1 MIAQVQRPDLD
12 GWEADEKT
20 KRSLTNLDAL
30 TTAYIEEIDEKERTQ
45 NGLKGLIEREG
56 ITIEQLRE
64 YLCGME
70 LQTL

>member
-64 YLCGME
+64 YLRGME
-70 LQTL
+70 LEGL

>member
-1 MIAQVQRPDLD
+1 MTAQAQRPDLKA
-12 GWEADEKT
+12 WEADEKT

-64 YLCGME
+64 YLRGME